1 MKKFFIG
8 AGILL
13 VGTLIAVV
21 LGVLYL
27 PSLVLSR
34 LFAIPYVFFRFTERS
49 AESFYKQFGA
59 SYKKAVEDKAKT
71 IAGITK

>member
-21 LGVLYL
+21 LTVLYL

-34 LFAIPYVFFRFTERS
+34 IFAIPYALFRFIEKS
-49 AESFYKQFGA
+49 AQAFYKQFGA
-59 SYKKAVEDKAKT
+59 SYKKAVEEKAKT